1 VALHELYTW
10 TTTGLVACFP
20 SFMTCLL
27 ARQEGSKRKTTKDD
41 HHRRLWLTR
50 NTPREQLVLTRE
62 TDLTFFEA
70 VKNEHLQ
77 QNGYRTDLRPKRTR
91 SMANWTG
98 SLSHIGAMRSANP
111 ESGAY
116 HKCDSVDSDIV
127 TYVNRYE
134 MNDDNKVKTI
144 TRKRKAMQTP
154 STLPIT
160 IPSFHTS
167 PWRSPKFTKDV
178 EVGVLS
184 VPLPSVHVEK
194 GKGVEANMG
203 IEMATITVPTLSF
216 VAEPP
221 NDVVKPEAVRVY
233 PTMDRI

>member
-1 VALHELYTW
+1 
-10 TTTGLVACFP
+10 
-20 SFMTCLL
+20 
-27 ARQEGSKRKTTKDD
+27 
-41 HHRRLWLTR
+41 
-50 NTPREQLVLTRE
+50 
-62 TDLTFFEA
+62 
-70 VKNEHLQ
+70 
-77 QNGYRTDLRPKRTR
+77 
-91 SMANWTG
+91 MANWTG

-134 MNDDNKVKTI
+134 MNDDKVKTI
-144 TRKRKAMQTP
+144 TRKRKAMHTP

-167 PWRSPKFTKDV
+167 PWGRPKFKADI

-194 GKGVEANMG
+194 GKGAEADMG
-203 IEMATITVPTLSF
+203 IEMVTITVPTLLF

-221 NDVVKPEAVRVY
+221 QGVVKPEAVRIY
-233 PTMDRI
+233 PNVDRI

>member
-1 VALHELYTW
+1 LD
-10 TTTGLVACFP
+10 G
-20 SFMTCLL
+20 
-27 ARQEGSKRKTTKDD
+27 
-41 HHRRLWLTR
+41 
-50 NTPREQLVLTRE
+50 
-62 TDLTFFEA
+62 
-70 VKNEHLQ
+70 
-77 QNGYRTDLRPKRTR
+77 
-91 SMANWTG
+91 G

-116 HKCDSVDSDIV
+116 HRCDSLDSDIV

-134 MNDDNKVKTI
+134 MSDDNKVKRV

-160 IPSFHTS
+160 IPSFHTL
-167 PWRSPKFTKDV
+167 PWLRPKFKRDV

-184 VPLPSVHVEK
+184 VSLPSVHLEK
-194 GKGVEANMG
+194 GKGAEADMG

-221 NDVVKPEAVRVY
+221 KDVVKPEAVRIY
-233 PTMDRI
+233 PTVDRI

>member
-1 VALHELYTW
+1 MSFTRGAGGLLPQLHGVSIGET
-10 TTTGLVACFP
+10 
-20 SFMTCLL
+20 
-27 ARQEGSKRKTTKDD
+27 EGSKRKTTKDD
-41 HHRRLWLTR
+41 RHRQLWLTR
-50 NTPREQLVLTRE
+50 NTPREQLVFTQE
-62 TDLTFFEA
+62 TDPTFFDA

-77 QNGYRTDLRPKRTR
+77 QNGSRTDLRPKRTR

-98 SLSHIGAMRSANP
+98 SLSNVGAMRSANP

-116 HKCDSVDSDIV
+116 HRCDSVDLDIV

-167 PWRSPKFTKDV
+167 PWSRPKFKWDV
-178 EVGVLS
+178 EVGVLN
-184 VPLPSVHVEK
+184 VPLPSVHMEK
-194 GKGVEANMG
+194 GKGTEADMG
-203 IEMATITVPTLSF
+203 IEMTTITVPTLSF
-216 VAEPP
+216 VVEPP
-221 NDVVKPEAVRVY
+221 KDVVKPEAVRIYRTV
-233 PTMDRI
+233 DRI